1 MSVNIDAL
9 YVFDDHN
16 ICVLEH
22 TYAGRP
28 PTPQALIAS
37 FTTRPSPRPSILQL
51 SDLAPPVTAYSI
63 YHSSLL
69 LIAVSS
75 KDGQS
80 LAILDFLHRLVD
92 VFEDFLGSPLL
103 ATKIEGNYEIVAQ
116 LLSEM
121 CDGGIVCN
129 TEPNALREN
138 VEVSSVLG
146 KLFTQVG
153 LPGSS
158 PSFGSPSSFSASS
171 RPAAPQSS
179 GPAIP
184 WRKSNVRHT
193 SNELYVDIVET
204 LAVIFAPS
212 GRPISARSHGSIAFT
227 AKISGVPDL
236 LLTLSAP
243 GGTSSAKA
251 SGISRTMQIPV
262 FHPCVRL
269 SRWKEHPGELS
280 FVPPDGRFMLAGYET
295 DLMPSDLNTD
305 TPPSKTD
312 RIFLPAT
319 VDLRPATGA
328 SGSEFEARLTL
339 NTNFPGVGLGAKPSN
354 SRTNSSA
361 LGGLSF
367 GGSTNGSSNA
377 PSLEAVTVTI
387 PFPRDVRNVTELK
400 ASRGEATFDAFEK
413 VVEWKVPT
421 KDGASVSGVT
431 TLTGYVIGPLNS
443 ENDVGDDDEAQVIDA
458 GKSGSTAGYY
468 NADDDEGAVLKRSSE
483 RYNNNNAK
491 DNNGGGGAVSRK
503 LQANKALMP
512 RSISVSFNVR
522 GWLASGI
529 KVDTLTV
536 DVKKSKGLG
545 DGVKPYKGVKY
556 LTVSRQ
562 GVERRA
568 E

>member
-16 ICVLEH
+16 NCVLEH

-28 PTPQALIAS
+28 PIPQALIAS

-51 SDLAPPVTAYSI
+51 SDLAPPVTAFSI
-63 YHSSLL
+63 SHSSLL

-75 KDGQS
+75 KDGPS
-80 LAILDFLHRLVD
+80 LAIIDFLHRLVD

-103 ATKIEGNYEIVAQ
+103 ATKIEDNYEIVAQ
-116 LLSEM
+116 LLGEM

-158 PSFGSPSSFSASS
+158 PSLGPSSNFSSS
-171 RPAAPQSS
+171 LRPAAVQPS

-184 WRKSNVRHT
+184 WRKPNVRHT
-193 SNELYVDIVET
+193 SNELYVDIIET

-251 SGISRTMQIPV
+251 SGISRTMQIPG

-269 SRWKEHPGELS
+269 SRWKDHPGELS

-328 SGSEFEARLTL
+328 SGSDFEARLTL
-339 NTNFPGVGLGAKPSN
+339 NNNFPGVASSTKPSN

-361 LGGLSF
+361 LGGLAF
-367 GGSTNGSSNA
+367 GGSGSGSSNA

-387 PFPRDVRNVTELK
+387 PFPQDVRNVTELK
-400 ASRGEATFDAFEK
+400 ASRGEATFNAFDK

-421 KDGASVSGVT
+421 KDGASVNGVA
-431 TLTGYVIGPLNS
+431 TLTGCVIGPLKS
-443 ENDVGDDDEAQVIDA
+443 EDIDDEVQVIDA
-458 GKSGSTAGYY
+458 GKSGSMAGYY
-468 NADDDEGAVLKRSSE
+468 DEDNDETVPEHSGRYDGAGNS
-483 RYNNNNAK
+483 
-491 DNNGGGGAVSRK
+491 GGSNQGATSRRA
-503 LQANKALMP
+503 QANKALMP
-512 RSISVSFNVR
+512 RSISVSFSVK
-522 GWLASGI
+522 GWLPSGI
-529 KVDTLTV
+529 KVDALSV
-536 DVKKSKGLG
+536 DVKRSKGLG
-545 DGVKPYKGVKY
+545 DGVRPYKGVKY
-556 LTVSRQ
+556 LTVSRE
-562 GVERRA
+562 GVEKRI